1 MEKRADKSEKI
12 LSHVNLFAVL
22 KAMEELVRL
31 DPMSRDIIGETRLNI
46 AFTVAGG
53 GPRGWMSIADG
64 TLEVGQGRIVRT
76 GMHLRFVSPSHFNRM
91 VDGKALPIPTKGIAK
106 IGFLTG
112 TFSALAKRLEFYL
125 RADSRALEDDEIFR
139 IHTRLLGYVA
149 FHALSPIANRDR
161 LANSSSSH
169 IPDGDIQL
177 RAGEEF
183 ALFIRAKDG
192 VLESRRGYSE
202 NARCSL
208 WFADLRALF
217 EVLTSGRN
225 IFDLIGLGRAG
236 MDGFIP
242 MVDYLNPVLDRI
254 PAYVS

>member
-1 MEKRADKSEKI
+1 VHCPDGHASEI
-12 LSHVNLFAVL
+12 C
-22 KAMEELVRL
+22 
-31 DPMSRDIIGETRLNI
+31 IT
-46 AFTVAGG
+46 FTFQ
-53 GPRGWMSIADG
+53 SY
-64 TLEVGQGRIVRT
+64 GRRK
-76 GMHLRFVSPSHFNRM
+76 GSS
-91 VDGKALPIPTKGIAK
+91 DPTKGIAQ

-149 FHALSPIANRDR
+149 FHALSPIANRGSPGQQLFQPHPGR
-161 LANSSSSH
+161 GH
-169 IPDGDIQL
+169 PQL